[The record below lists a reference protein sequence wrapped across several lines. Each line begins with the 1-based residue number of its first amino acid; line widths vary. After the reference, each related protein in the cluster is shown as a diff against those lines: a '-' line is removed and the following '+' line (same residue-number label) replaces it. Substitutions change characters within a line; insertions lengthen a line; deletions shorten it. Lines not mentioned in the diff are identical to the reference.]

1 MFTEQIPG
9 GDITNIS
16 YPSNNHLSLYIT
28 IFGMKTIDQ
37 IHVNDGLHQ
46 PIFDDWTTMNIPSSP
61 WLSDHDPILIP
72 FSSHS

>member
-46 PIFDDWTTMNIPSSP
+46 PIFDD
-61 WLSDHDPILIP
+61 
-72 FSSHS
+72 